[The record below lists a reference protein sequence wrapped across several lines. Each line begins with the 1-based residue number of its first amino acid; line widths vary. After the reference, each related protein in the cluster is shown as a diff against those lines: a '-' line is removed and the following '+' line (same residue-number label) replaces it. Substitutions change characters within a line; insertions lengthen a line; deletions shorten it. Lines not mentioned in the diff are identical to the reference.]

1 MVLDGGS
8 DPLYRSMVGA
18 GGGRLVYRVE
28 VWWSGVRV
36 DSFGDAGLPVDAGT
50 VSASIQNRSAR
61 NFSAMVPAEY
71 FPYEDTSLLSPLGAE
86 LRVWCGWR
94 FGSMP
99 VWMFP
104 VFVGPVVSAGPISPW
119 SASFTLSATDLGDG
133 VAADRF
139 LVPQAAGVGKLATD
153 RVRQLVRE
161 TYPEIGFGRFDE
173 QYTVV
178 PDGTWDS
185 DRAGACDGL
194 AKAASCVW
202 FFTAGG
208 LLTWRRIPW
217 TLTSFDVA
225 DVTIGTATG
234 LNSLE
239 VSRSRDDVFNVVV
252 VRGESGTADVPVSA
266 VAMDLDEDSPTYVD
280 GPLGGRVLEL
290 SEDVSSVAQAQ
301 SLARQRLARSRAVR
315 REISGELVTDP
326 SLELG
331 DIVDLVVADWRIR
344 AALTS
349 LSIQIAGGRPT
360 MSCTFRE
367 AEGVVEDAG

>member
-1 MVLDGGS
+1 M
-8 DPLYRSMVGA
+8 
-18 GGGRLVYRVE
+18 
-28 VWWSGVRV
+28 
-36 DSFGDAGLPVDAGT
+36 
-50 VSASIQNRSAR
+50 
-61 NFSAMVPAEY
+61 
-71 FPYEDTSLLSPLGAE
+71 
-86 LRVWCGWR
+86 
-94 FGSMP
+94 
-99 VWMFP
+99 
-104 VFVGPVVSAGPISPW
+104 
-119 SASFTLSATDLGDG
+119 
-133 VAADRF
+133 
-139 LVPQAAGVGKLATD
+139 
-153 RVRQLVRE
+153 
-161 TYPEIGFGRFDE
+161 
-173 QYTVV
+173 
-178 PDGTWDS
+178 
-185 DRAGACDGL
+185 
-194 AKAASCVW
+194 
-202 FFTAGG
+202 
-208 LLTWRRIPW
+208 
-217 TLTSFDVA
+217 
-225 DVTIGTATG
+225 
-234 LNSLE
+234 
-239 VSRSRDDVFNVVV
+239 FNVVV